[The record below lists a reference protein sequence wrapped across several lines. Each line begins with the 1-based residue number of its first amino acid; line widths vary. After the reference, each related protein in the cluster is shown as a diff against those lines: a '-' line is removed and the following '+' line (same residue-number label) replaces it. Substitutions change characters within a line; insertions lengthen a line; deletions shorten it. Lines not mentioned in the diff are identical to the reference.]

1 MAHDQQQSLAFKLR
15 KTKAALLAVSLTL
28 AGILLIMANAWIAG
42 LDLGAWDWVHNIPIA
57 ELGATL
63 FGAGFLG
70 TLFEYG
76 FQKDQEAANREA
88 FRRTIVEEAPAIR
101 DAVLQGFAIHPDDLK
116 RVANPDL
123 LDDIAANVMSLR
135 LGDEQFARE
144 LYSDIRDQAVR
155 AAERWYDIE
164 VSIHLSSALDRSAVG
179 TPVFDVTVTWEYTT
193 VPSGPTRRFACVSS
207 RAEFN
212 ELRQD
217 IPATSAWMMTPRP
230 GMEAANREHYEL
242 LELTV
247 DGEPQEIKRTAR
259 RTGQIYS
266 VQLGAHALAGQPVRV
281 RQTFRTVTPKWGH
294 RLYFELPQPGRD
306 VSLSID
312 YTNTDVA
319 EMHVSDTVS
328 VLRPAIIS
336 RSPTTVPERTI
347 KMDVPG
353 WLLPKAGFAFTWTLD
368 QELPEVLT
376 NDQDSTSASV

>member
-42 LDLGAWDWVHNIPIA
+42 LDLGAWDWVHNLPIA

-88 FRRTIVEEAPAIR
+88 FRRTIVEEAPVIR
-101 DAVLQGFAIHPDDLK
+101 DAVLQGFAIHPEDLK

-164 VSIHLSSALDRSAVG
+164 VSIHLSSALDRSAVS

-193 VPSGPTRRFACVSS
+193 VPSGPTRRFACVSN
-207 RAEFN
+207 RAEYAD
-212 ELRQD
+212 LRED
-217 IPATSAWMMTPRP
+217 IPATSTWMMTPRP
-230 GMEAANREHYEL
+230 GVDLSKRESYEL
-242 LELTV
+242 LEFTV
-247 DGEPQEIKRTAR
+247 DGHQQPIR
-259 RTGQIYS
+259 RSTRRGGQVYS
-266 VQLGAHALAGQPVRV
+266 VTLDDAHLHGKPVRI
-281 RQTFRTVTPKWGH
+281 RQTFRTVTPTWGH
-294 RLYFELPQPGRD
+294 RLFFELPQPGRD
-306 VSLSID
+306 ISLTMD
-312 YTNTDVA
+312 YTNTDIID
-319 EMHVSDTVS
+319 MRVSDTVS
-328 VLRPAIIS
+328 GAKPVTVS
-336 RSPTTVPERTI
+336 RSPAEVPERVM
-347 KMDVPG
+347 KMDATG
-353 WLLPKAGFAFTWTLD
+353 WLMPKSGFAFTWTLES
-368 QELPEVLT
+368 ELPKAEAPGQLV
-376 NDQDSTSASV
+376 A

>member
-1 MAHDQQQSLAFKLR
+1 MAFKLR

-42 LDLGAWDWVHNIPIA
+42 LDLGAWDWVHSIPVA

-101 DAVLQGFAIHPDDLK
+101 DAVLQGFAIRPDDLK

-123 LDDIAANVMSLR
+123 LDDIASNVMSLR

-207 RAEFN
+207 REEYN
-212 ELRQD
+212 ELR
-217 IPATSAWMMTPRP
+217 IAGPETSAWMMKERP
-230 GMEAANREHYEL
+230 GMDPSKRESYEL
-242 LELTV
+242 LEFTV
-247 DGEPQEIKRTAR
+247 DGRAQPIHRTAR
-259 RTGQIYS
+259 KTGQMYT
-266 VQLGAHALAGQPVRV
+266 VQLDEAACAGEQVRI
-281 RQTFRTVTPKWGH
+281 RQTFRTVTPTWGH
-294 RLYFELPQPGRD
+294 RLTFELPQPGRD
-306 VSLSID
+306 ISLTLD
-312 YTNTDVA
+312 YTNTTIAD
-319 EMHVSDTVS
+319 MRVSDTVS
-328 VLRPAIIS
+328 AARPVVVS
-336 RSPTTVPERTI
+336 RSPASVPERVI
-347 KMDVPG
+347 KLDSNG
-353 WLLPKAGFAFTWTLD
+353 WLMPKDGFAFTWTLD
-368 QELPEVLT
+368 SELPQTEAQGRT
-376 NDQDSTSASV
+376 AA

>member
-101 DAVLQGFAIHPDDLK
+101 DAVLQSFAIGPDDLK

-155 AAERWYDIE
+155 AAERWYDID
-164 VSIHLSSALDRSAVG
+164 VSIHLSSALDRSAYS

-193 VPSGPTRRFACVSS
+193 VPSGPTRRFACVSN
-207 RAEFN
+207 RAEYAD
-212 ELRQD
+212 LRED
-217 IPATSAWMMTPRP
+217 IPATSTWMMTPRP
-230 GMEAANREHYEL
+230 GVDPSKRESYEL
-242 LELTV
+242 LEFTV
-247 DGEPQEIKRTAR
+247 DGHQQPIR
-259 RTGQIYS
+259 RSTRRGGQVYS
-266 VQLGAHALAGQPVRV
+266 VTLDNELLHDEPVRI
-281 RQTFRTVTPKWGH
+281 RQTFRTVTPTWGH
-294 RLYFELPQPGRD
+294 RLFFELPQPGRD
-306 VSLSID
+306 ISLTVD
-312 YTNTDVA
+312 YTNTDIID
-319 EMHVSDTVS
+319 MRVSDTVS
-328 VLRPAIIS
+328 GAKPVIVS
-336 RSPTTVPERTI
+336 RSPAEVPERVM
-347 KMDVPG
+347 KMDATG
-353 WLLPKAGFAFTWTLD
+353 WLMPKSGFAFTWALES
-368 QELPEVLT
+368 ELPEAEA
-376 NDQDSTSASV
+376 QDNSLLDA

>member
-42 LDLGAWDWVHNIPIA
+42 LDLGAWDWVHSIPVA

-101 DAVLQGFAIHPDDLK
+101 DAVLQGFAIRPDDLK

-123 LDDIAANVMSLR
+123 LDDIASNVMSLR

-193 VPSGPTRRFACVSS
+193 VPSGPTRRFACVSN
-207 RAEFN
+207 RAEYAD
-212 ELRQD
+212 LRED
-217 IPATSAWMMTPRP
+217 IPATSTWMMTPRP
-230 GMEAANREHYEL
+230 GVDPSKRESYEL
-242 LELTV
+242 LKFTV
-247 DGEPQEIKRTAR
+247 DGHQQAIHRSTR
-259 RTGQIYS
+259 RGGQVYS
-266 VQLGAHALAGQPVRV
+266 VALDDAHLHGKPVRI
-281 RQTFRTVTPKWGH
+281 RQTFRTVTPTWGH
-294 RLYFELPQPGRD
+294 RLFFELPQPGRD
-306 VSLSID
+306 ISLTVD
-312 YTNTDVA
+312 YTNTDITD
-319 EMHVSDTVS
+319 MRVSDTVS
-328 VLRPAIIS
+328 GAKPVTVSHSPAE
-336 RSPTTVPERTI
+336 VPERVM
-347 KMDVPG
+347 KMDATG
-353 WLLPKAGFAFTWTLD
+353 WLMPKSGFAFTWTLES
-368 QELPEVLT
+368 ELPR
-376 NDQDSTSASV
+376 DQAQDSSLLDA